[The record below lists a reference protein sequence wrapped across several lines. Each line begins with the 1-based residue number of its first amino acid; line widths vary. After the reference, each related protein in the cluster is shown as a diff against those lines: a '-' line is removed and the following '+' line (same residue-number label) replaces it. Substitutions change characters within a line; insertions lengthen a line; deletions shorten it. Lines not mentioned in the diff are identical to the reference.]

1 MEFILII
8 IIGLIALVFIGDKFL
23 KQSIGVDETVFLNHI
38 EGIPG
43 LNKNTKVLVY
53 FYPDKIA
60 INNNQIIPLSRIKR
74 TFFVSEKEV
83 KEHQKSVLMR
93 GVAGGLLLGPIGA
106 IVGAIS
112 GIGTKTEQL
121 DIHYFTI
128 EFTNI
133 NGNDALAIFTVNYIA
148 NIENIRSISNK
159 INQKL
164 GIEVKQQQQNIKTP
178 HEI

>member
-1 MEFILII
+1 MEFILI

-43 LNKNTKVLVY
+43 LSKNIKTLVY

-60 INNNQIIPLSRIKR
+60 VNNNQIIPLSRIKR

-83 KEHQKSVLMR
+83 KEHQKNTLMR
-93 GVAGGLLLGPIGA
+93 GVAGGLLFGPIGA

-121 DIHYFTI
+121 DVHYFTI
-128 EFTNI
+128 EFTDI
-133 NGNDALAIFTVNYIA
+133 SGNDVFAIFAVNYIVD
-148 NIENIRSISNK
+148 IENVRSISNK

-164 GIEVKQQQQNIKTP
+164 GIEEKQQQNINTP